1 MLEKSKHLQTID
13 EVKRYIRLK
22 DYDGLKNYIELR
34 EKEIK
39 EDPGENESSKY
50 IDELLKKLE

>member
-13 EVKRYIRLK
+13 EIKRYIRLK

-34 EKEIK
+34 EKEII
-39 EDPGENESSKY
+39 EEPEENESSKY
-50 IDELLKKLE
+50 IDDLLKKLE